1 MKKFDYSN
9 ATFIRYALLRLR
21 SAIMVFPLWIR
32 KSSDWGWLPLPFN
45 QTAIADELKKRG
57 GGVWTPGYTKWL
69 VHSKLHTCM
78 HSRAVVVL

>member
-57 GGVWTPGYTKWL
+57 GYSWQCLDSRLIAYVL
-69 VHSKLHTCM
+69 VCILE
-78 HSRAVVVL
+78 LL